1 MNEFKIND
9 ENKIS
14 SGFTTPEGY
23 FDNFSIELNN
33 KINFQNNEVK
43 VVFINRKKWITSIAA
58 ILILAL
64 STTFYFKIILD
75 TSEDSLEIENYI
87 TNQSEINQ
95 YEIIK
100 SLDKNDIENLSI
112 ELKINNTKI
121 DEEYTNTNEIEN
133 YLTE

>member
-58 ILILAL
+58 ILILVL